1 MLTMR
6 FMYGECLFL
15 FAWGLG
21 PHCFSSMWLGGG
33 SGDRIPVVSHGVAP
47 CLQDWPSKKTPNSEA
62 QMSFP
67 GWPHFVHIVTH
78 GRWEN

>member
-6 FMYGECLFL
+6 FMVNAYFYLPGTLGHTVL
-15 FAWGLG
+15 VRRGWGV
-21 PHCFSSMWLGGG
+21 G
-33 SGDRIPVVSHGVAP
+33 SRDRIPVVSHGVAP
-47 CLQDWPSKKTPNSEA
+47 CLRDWPSKKSPNSEA